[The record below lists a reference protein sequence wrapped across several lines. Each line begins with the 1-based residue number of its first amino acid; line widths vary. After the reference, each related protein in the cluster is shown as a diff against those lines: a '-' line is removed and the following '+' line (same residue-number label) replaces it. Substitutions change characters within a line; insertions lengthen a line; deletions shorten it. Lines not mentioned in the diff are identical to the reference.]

1 MSLASNIP
9 LSLSELHA
17 LASDI
22 LNLAGDT
29 SVDAS
34 WYTKRLSVAAVYAS
48 ADVFMTRDESPGFIE
63 TEEFVHR
70 RFEDTEALGEKAGGV
85 KQCLGFMG
93 STAAGLGRSWG
104 LKI

>member
-1 MSLASNIP
+1 MSLAGNIP

-34 WYTKRLSVAAVYAS
+34 WYTKRMSVAAIYAS
-48 ADVFMTRDESPGFIE
+48 AEVYMTRDQSPNLAE
-63 TEEFVHR
+63 TEEFVGR
-70 RFEDTEALGEKAGGV
+70 RFEDSVAIGEKLSSA

-93 STAAGLGRSWG
+93 LTAVGLGRSWG
-104 LKI
+104 LRI

>member
-1 MSLASNIP
+1 MSLAGNIP

-17 LASDI
+17 LSSDI
-22 LNLAGDT
+22 LNLAGDA

-34 WYTKRLSVAAVYAS
+34 WYTKRLSVAAIYAS
-48 ADVFMTRDESPGFIE
+48 SDVVLTRDQSPGFSE
-63 TEEFVHR
+63 TEAFVGR
-70 RFEDTEALGEKAGGV
+70 RVEDSKAIGEKISGV

-93 STAAGLGRSWG
+93 STAIGLGRSWG

>member
-1 MSLASNIP
+1 MSLAGNIP

-17 LASDI
+17 LSSDI
-22 LNLAGDT
+22 LNLAGDV

-34 WYTKRLSVAAVYAS
+34 WYTKPMSLAAIYAS
-48 ADVFMTRDESPGFIE
+48 AEVFMTRDESPDLAE
-63 TEEFVHR
+63 TEAFVNR
-70 RFEDTEALGEKAGGV
+70 RFEDSLAIGEKLTGV

-93 STAAGLGRSWG
+93 STAVGLGRSWG